1 MPLIHQPNIVDP
13 DGFYEELIES
23 QRGLDDEQAAL
34 MNAKLVILLAN
45 QVGDRETLREALKAA
60 RPKGA

>member
-1 MPLIHQPNIVDP
+1 MALIHQPNIADP
-13 DGFYEELIES
+13 DGFYEELIDS

-60 RPKGA
+60 RPKGT